1 MYMKINS
8 PSDVIWALLPGLL
21 CDSRMFGAQL
31 AALPGAI
38 CMDGFY
44 GGADRIEAMADHALA
59 RLPAKVSLL
68 GHSMGAR
75 VALEIVRRAPG
86 RVERL
91 ILADTGIHPVRPGE
105 REKRYALR
113 DLGRERGMA
122 ALVDAWLPPMMAPVR
137 RADPALFAPLRSMA
151 IDAGI
156 AIYEAQIEAL
166 LHRPLV
172 DDLLPAI
179 ACPTLAI
186 VGAED
191 LWSPPAQH
199 EDIRRR
205 IPGAD
210 LRVVSDAGHM
220 APAENPHEFT
230 SQIREWIGLGADA

>member
-1 MYMKINS
+1 MNVGS
-8 PSDVIWALLPGLL
+8 SADAIWAILPGLL
-21 CDSRMFGAQL
+21 CDSRMFGVQL

-38 CMDGFY
+38 CIDGFY

-75 VALEIVRRAPG
+75 VALEIVRRAPE

-113 DLGRERGMA
+113 DLGREQGMA
-122 ALVDAWLPPMMAPVR
+122 ALVDAWLPPMMTPAH
-137 RADPALFAPLRSMA
+137 RAHPALFAPLRSMS

-191 LWSPPAQH
+191 LWSPLAQH
-199 EDIRRR
+199 EDIQRR
-205 IPGAD
+205 IPGAE
-210 LRVVSDAGHM
+210 LRVVPRAGHM
-220 APAENPHEFT
+220 APAENPQEFT
-230 SQIREWIGLGADA
+230 NRIREWIGLTAA